1 MVRDGNDTDFAGDA
15 FGAPGEIAGV
25 EAEAAVFGVAASG
38 ADEMYSFGADT
49 GVGWL
54 TALLESSA
62 QDQNLLPLAYTLPV
76 YLFFR

>member
-15 FGAPGEIAGV
+15 LGAPGKIARI

-38 ADEMYSFGADT
+38 ADKMYSFGADT

-54 TALLESSA
+54 AALFECSA
-62 QDQNLLPLAYTLPV
+62 HDQNVLPLAYT
-76 YLFFR
+76 